1 MIVNTKY
8 NIGDRFWYLFEQNGA
23 VHVYQDV
30 ITEIVVNSSGKV
42 LYYGER
48 LSDEIPEDYI
58 IPYAETD
65 ILVEQI
71 KNLSTH

>member
-1 MIVNTKY
+1 MKIETKY
-8 NIGDRFWYLFEQNGA
+8 NIGDRFWYLFELNGS

-30 ITEIVVNSSGKV
+30 ITEITINSSGKV
-42 LYYGER
+42 LYYGQK

-58 IPYAETD
+58 IPYADTE

-71 KNLSTH
+71 KNLSA